1 GKGLL
6 VLQDGTP
13 SITTMLGTLLSITE
27 NGGVQC
33 PDNSLNRGIIRAS
46 TWMQDAQAQVG
57 EVFSVQ
63 FFAVA
68 NVPSREISFGLT
80 WDARLLRV
88 IAADRLISDS
98 SLWVTAHNID
108 PGSDDCGSAVVH
120 RYDDQATHLEF
131 TDHACPYPID

>member
-1 GKGLL
+1 
-6 VLQDGTP
+6 
-13 SITTMLGTLLSITE
+13 
-27 NGGVQC
+27 
-33 PDNSLNRGIIRAS
+33 
-46 TWMQDAQAQVG
+46 
-57 EVFSVQ
+57 
-63 FFAVA
+63 
-68 NVPSREISFGLT
+68 REISFGLT

-131 TDHACPYPID
+131 TDHACPYPIDQPTAYVSIRNYRIMSEPKRPFPADSELSLFTLTFQVIPTAVPGETTIQ